1 MNERNNMFYVRN
13 SCGIR
18 RLTLRGLTGV
28 LSQANTYG
36 TKRPSGGAFVS
47 LDPGT
52 GTDDTSVWIASKT
65 KAYYTPTNATYDAG
79 TGVMEIT
86 VPNNN
91 LQF

>member
-1 MNERNNMFYVRN
+1 MFRVRN

-18 RLTLRGLTGV
+18 RINTKRFNRCIE
-28 LSQANTYG
+28 SSNTYG

-52 GTDDTSVWIASKT
+52 GTDDTSVWILVKT
-65 KAYYTPTNATYDAG
+65 KAYYTPTHATYDAG

-86 VPNNN
+86 TPTTIYS
-91 LQF
+91 